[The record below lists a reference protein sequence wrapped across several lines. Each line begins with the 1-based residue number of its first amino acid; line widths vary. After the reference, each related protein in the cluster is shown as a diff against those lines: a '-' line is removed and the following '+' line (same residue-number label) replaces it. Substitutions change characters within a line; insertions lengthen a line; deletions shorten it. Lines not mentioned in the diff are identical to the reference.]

1 MPTAFAKYRP
11 FPNSLDEQIQHHIIS
26 RAPVQGII
34 KLPLEEA
41 VYMYNCN
48 RAYQP
53 VTGASGGAIRKPVLR
68 MLPQLPAARRHG
80 EKYDFSGGRI
90 CRRFEAGM
98 G

>member
-1 MPTAFAKYRP
+1 MYFLKNYT
-11 FPNSLDEQIQHHIIS
+11 EMGIS
-26 RAPVQGII
+26 DHPAIAQQLNHLLFGNRAPS
-34 KLPLEEA
+34 LEEA

-80 EKYDFSGGRI
+80 KKYDFSGGRK
-90 CRRFEAGM
+90 CRRFKAGM